1 MSSKKHTRYKVLLD
15 EGLPPRARFPQLNNL
30 HTVRHIKHDLKKGG
44 AKDPEIY
51 RIAGKD
57 RYIVVVFNTKDFEPL
72 ISSTTPTVVFLSTG
86 LSNEQIDL
94 RVCSVLRKL
103 KPSQKNGHM
112 ITITNEG
119 ENVKE
124 VKNRN

>member
-1 MSSKKHTRYKVLLD
+1 MSSKKHIRCKVLLD

-44 AKDPEIY
+44 AKDSEIY

-57 RYIVVVFNTKDFEPL
+57 RYVVVVFNTKDFEPL
-72 ISSTTPTVVFLSTG
+72 ISSATPAVISLSTG

-94 RVCSVLRKL
+94 KVCSVLRKL
-103 KPSQKNGHM
+103 RPSQKRGHM
-112 ITITNEG
+112 ISITNEG
-119 ENVKE
+119 DVIKE
-124 VKNRN
+124 IEDRN